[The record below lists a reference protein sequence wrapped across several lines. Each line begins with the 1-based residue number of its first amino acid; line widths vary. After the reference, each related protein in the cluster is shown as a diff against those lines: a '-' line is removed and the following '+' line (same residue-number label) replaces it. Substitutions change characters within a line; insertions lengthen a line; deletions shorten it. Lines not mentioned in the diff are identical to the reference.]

1 MVLFKNQA
9 KKFLDK
15 YKEMLNNLEKSIPL
29 INAKTDLEK
38 FKQETNYVNENKR
51 RFLKEEFLDY
61 ELLKKSIEQNEVIG
75 EDDENSNNIYFES
88 NSISM
93 KNIILKYNINII
105 KYNKICILSKLLF
118 DSAVSPMI

>member
-75 EDDENSNNIYFES
+75 EDDE
-88 NSISM
+88 
-93 KNIILKYNINII
+93 K
-105 KYNKICILSKLLF
+105 
-118 DSAVSPMI
+118 

>member
-1 MVLFKNQA
+1 
-9 KKFLDK
+9 
-15 YKEMLNNLEKSIPL
+15 MLNNLEKSIPL

-93 KNIILKYNINII
+93 KNIILKYNITYERSLKIINLGKSNEDDDEEEKKKIMKNI
-105 KYNKICILSKLLF
+105 KN
-118 DSAVSPMI
+118 